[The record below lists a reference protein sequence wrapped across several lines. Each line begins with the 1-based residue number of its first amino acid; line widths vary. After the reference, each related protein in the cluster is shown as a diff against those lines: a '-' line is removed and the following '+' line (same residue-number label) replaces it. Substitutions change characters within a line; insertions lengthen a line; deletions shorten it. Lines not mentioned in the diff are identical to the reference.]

1 VCSIKKRNSR
11 LEFLFFS
18 IDGHND
24 FALNEDFRKA
34 IVRNKIWRSFRGQ
47 KLKYESLKIRKEQY
61 EKIISDLFNEINKL
75 LIPVEN
81 LNANLR
87 KIYDFEYGQI
97 IKYLQKTLK
106 EVCFIVNTFK

>member
-1 VCSIKKRNSR
+1 MCSIKKRNSR

-47 KLKYESLKIRKEQY
+47 KLKYESLKIRKVQQVLNSGCLY
-61 EKIISDLFNEINKL
+61 CVFNVFCL
-75 LIPVEN
+75 TFDCCVEC
-81 LNANLR
+81 L
-87 KIYDFEYGQI
+87 G
-97 IKYLQKTLK
+97 
-106 EVCFIVNTFK
+106 